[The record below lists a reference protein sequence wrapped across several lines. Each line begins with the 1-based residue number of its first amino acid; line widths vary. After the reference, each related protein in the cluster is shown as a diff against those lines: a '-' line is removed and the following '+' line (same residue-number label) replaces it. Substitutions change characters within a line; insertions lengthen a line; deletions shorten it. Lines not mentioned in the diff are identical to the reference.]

1 VNAYRWSDLHVGLR
15 HGFAVTITP
24 GMVERFRADT
34 GDTNPLHADRDFA
47 IGHGFIDAVVFG
59 MLTASFFST
68 LVGVHLPGRH
78 ALLHAVDT
86 AFLKP
91 VFVGDVLT
99 VAGEITHLTDAYR
112 QAELAATVHNQA
124 GVKVARAKIKVG
136 VLA

>member
-1 VNAYRWSDLHVGLR
+1 MNAYRWAELHVGLR
-15 HGFAVTITP
+15 HEFTVTIERA
-24 GMVERFRADT
+24 MVDRFRADT
-34 GDTNPLHADRDFA
+34 GDTNPLHADPAFA
-47 IGHGFIDAVVFG
+47 VAHGFADTVVFG

-99 VAGEITHLTDAYR
+99 IAGEITHLTDAYR